1 MLQDRL
7 NAMSAAS
14 AEKLPPETWAKMLQ
28 AKEDLG
34 NSDILQRTIKVDE
47 QFPDFNLAN
56 ADGNTLSSQELR
68 QQGPLLVT
76 LFRGVW

>member
-1 MLQDRL
+1 MLQDKL

-14 AEKLPPETWAKMLQ
+14 AEKIPPETMAKMLR
-28 AKEDLG
+28 AKEALE

-47 QFPDFNLAN
+47 QFPDFDLAN
-56 ADGNTLSSQELR
+56 ADGSQVSSQELR
-68 QQGPLLVT
+68 QHGPLLIA